1 MLIVISNI
9 PFLNF
14 PYEVSISIP
23 SKKKIRENAVKI
35 KKELRKEPRKLFE
48 GPIFY
53 ATEDQLYEGEVKN
66 YSISGVFVKTND
78 NFFVGQWLN
87 LALPFSTEKNSK
99 CLGAVVWKNTEGIG
113 VELKI
118 EKKL

>member
-1 MLIVISNI
+1 M
-9 PFLNF
+9 
-14 PYEVSISIP
+14 
-23 SKKKIRENAVKI
+23 KI

-66 YSISGVFVKTND
+66 YSVSGIFVKTSG

-87 LALPFSTEKNSK
+87 LALPFPKEESSK
-99 CLGAVVWKNTEGIG
+99 RLGAIVWKNTEGIG
-113 VELKI
+113 VELKLEDELQKI
-118 EKKL
+118 